1 MIAYQLLKHNTPYQE
16 PGGDYFDRIHADGL
30 KRYYIKRLEQLGVS
44 IFATSATDQA

>member
-1 MIAYQLLKHNTPYQE
+1 MIAYQLLKHKTPYQE

-44 IFATSATDQA
+44 IFPTSATDDA